1 MGEKSQEE
9 KTVKDEIEEEI
20 EKSRPRRFARAVGKT
35 VKIFFFSFGMAML
48 SFLIV
53 FMFLALSIYISYKHS
68 FAVAKTRTNATQTV
82 FYDKNGGV
90 IYESFGA
97 RKPDPVPFADIPD
110 VVKNATLAAEDAGF
124 YSHGAI
130 DKRGIGRAAVNNIK
144 RSKKQGLSKISD
156 LFSEEYY
163 TEGGSTIT
171 QQLVKNTY
179 LSNEKSFDRK
189 IKEIIYSVELEK
201 KWPKDKIFEEYLNN
215 VYYGE
220 QSLGIKNAAK
230 NYFGKDVS
238 ELSLSEASILAGL
251 PTAPTK
257 LSPVSGD
264 FSESKKRQE
273 YVLSKMVNLKMIS
286 FDEAKEAA
294 NAPLEFANTKTELTL
309 EYPYYVDFVKQ
320 EVASKLGRE
329 ALDAGGLSVYTTLDP
344 TSQDTAEAKVKE
356 YLAKFKYRKV
366 TNASAVVLDNKNE
379 TVSALVGGA
388 NWEGSEVNVATSE
401 RQPGSSFKP
410 IVYTA
415 GLLSGYSAATRLL
428 DTRVNFGGNPPYIP
442 RNYDGSYHGNV
453 TARTALANSLNIP
466 AVEMTKLAGVEKVI
480 ETAKKMG
487 ITTINNDAGSYGLSI
502 GLGSAEVELFELTRA
517 FSVFA
522 NGGGLAMFSSID
534 KVVDNEGTEI
544 YKPKKLKQEAIDPR
558 VAYIMTSILSDNK
571 ARSMV
576 FGTSNPL
583 TLKDRPV
590 AAKTGTTDNYT
601 DSWTIGFTPQNTIGV
616 WMGNNDRSKM
626 AQLPGIEGAAYIWQ
640 DIIKEISKGLPAEE
654 FQKPEGLTELAINP
668 YTGAVTTA
676 TRWSPIE
683 YFVPGTEPKD
693 KPNLSYLDQFRSG
706 YRYNY

>member
-1 MGEKSQEE
+1 MEE
-9 KTVKDEIEEEI
+9 KTQHEKSVKEEVEEEI
-20 EKSRPRRFARAVGKT
+20 EKSRPRRFARAMGKG
-35 VKIFFFSFGMAML
+35 VKIFFFSIWMAL
-48 SFLIV
+48 FSFCIV
-53 FMFLALSIYISYKHS
+53 FMLLALGMYLSYKHS
-68 FAVAKTRTNATQTV
+68 FLTAKTRTNATQTV
-82 FYDKNGGV
+82 FYDKNGDV

-97 RKPDPVPFADIPD
+97 RKPEPVPISEVPD

-130 DKRGIGRAAVNNIK
+130 DKKGIGRAAVNNIK
-144 RSKKQGLSKISD
+144 RSEKQGLAKLTD
-156 LFSEEYY
+156 LFSEESY

-189 IKEIIYSVELEK
+189 IKEIIYSIELEK
-201 KWPKDKIFEEYLNN
+201 KLPKDKILEEYLNN

-238 ELSLSEASILAGL
+238 DLTLAEASLLAGL

-273 YVLSKMVNLKMIS
+273 YVLSKMYNLKMINL
-286 FDEAKEAA
+286 DEAKEAA

-309 EYPYYVDFVKQ
+309 KYPYFVDFVKQ
-320 EVASKLGRE
+320 EISLKLGKE
-329 ALDAGGLSVYTTLDP
+329 ALDAGGLSIYTTLDP
-344 TSQDTAEAKVKE
+344 ASQDTVEAKVKE
-356 YLAKFKYRKV
+356 YLNKFKYRKV
-366 TNASAVVLDNKNE
+366 TNASAVILDNKNE
-379 TVSALVGGA
+379 TVSALVGGV
-388 NWEGSEVNVATSE
+388 NWEGSEVNVATAE

-415 GLLSGYSAATRLL
+415 GLLSGYTAATQLL
-428 DTRVNFGGNPPYIP
+428 DTYINFGGNPSYIP

-453 TARTALANSLNIP
+453 TVRKALANSLNIP
-466 AVEMTKLAGVEKVI
+466 AVEMTKLAGIEKVI
-480 ETAKKMG
+480 ETAEKMG
-487 ITTINNDAGSYGLSI
+487 ITTIEQDADSYGLSI
-502 GLGSAEVELFELTRA
+502 GLGSAEVKLFELARA
-517 FSVFA
+517 YSVYA
-522 NGGGLAMFSSID
+522 NGGGLATFSSVDRVI
-534 KVVDNEGTEI
+534 DNEGTEI
-544 YKPKKLKQEAIDPR
+544 YRPKKLKDEVIDPK
-558 VAYIMTSILSDNK
+558 VAYIITSILSDNK

-576 FGTSNPL
+576 FGTNSPL
-583 TLKDRPV
+583 YLRDRPV

-601 DSWTIGFTPQNTIGV
+601 DSWTIGFTPQNTVGV

-626 AQLPGIEGAAYIWQ
+626 AQLPGVEGAAYIWQ
-640 DIIKEISKGLPAEE
+640 DIIKEISAGLPAEE

-668 YTGAVTTA
+668 YTGAPVTA
-676 TRWSPIE
+676 TRWSGTE

-693 KPNLSYLDQFRSG
+693 KPDLSYLDQFKSSYRSTH
-706 YRYNY
+706 